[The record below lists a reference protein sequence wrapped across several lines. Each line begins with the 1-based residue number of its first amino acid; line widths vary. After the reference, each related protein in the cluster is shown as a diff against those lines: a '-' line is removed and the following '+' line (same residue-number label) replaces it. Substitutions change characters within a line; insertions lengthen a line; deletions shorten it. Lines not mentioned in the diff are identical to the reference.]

1 MRVRLLTMLVITLGL
16 TGCGSSPSKTVAPSI
31 PPITTPA
38 SPTAITVSAPTSVV
52 EPATSAHPAHPCWTS
67 PDTTYVTI
75 NLNPDT
81 PDPICASVASWQRI
95 ALVNRSDAFGQH
107 GHQLSFDLAPFPRT
121 YLKPEETVRFD
132 KPVGNY
138 LAPGD
143 HEIPSTTGFT
153 GFEIYVQGVPKAI
166 QTPSASPIHAR
177 PQGTLV
183 VTADP
188 AQGDGQQTSLYV
200 GCTDWTVE
208 VYNNSDT
215 GIRSA
220 TFTAKS
226 ADYFID
232 GSATSRSAPLPPPS
246 VQYLN
251 LASGQRTQLQ
261 FQWCQHPY
269 PATEPGSYEVTIGTI
284 TYAWTTGYLG
294 RTCLGC
300 IEQ

>member
-1 MRVRLLTMLVITLGL
+1 MRVRLLTMLVIALGL
-16 TGCGSSPSKTVAPSI
+16 TGCGSSASKAVAPS
-31 PPITTPA
+31 TPSATALA
-38 SPTAITVSAPTSVV
+38 SPTTITVRTPRSVV
-52 EPATSAHPAHPCWTS
+52 EPATSAHSAHPCWTS
-67 PDTTYVTI
+67 PHTAYVTI

-107 GHQLSFDLAPFPRT
+107 GHPLSFDLAPFPRT
-121 YLKPEETVRFD
+121 DLKPEETVRFD

-143 HEIPSTTGFT
+143 HEIPSTPGFT
-153 GFEIYVQGVPKAI
+153 GFDIYVQGVAKAT
-166 QTPSASPIHAR
+166 QTPSTSPIHAR
-177 PQGTLV
+177 PQGTLI

-188 AQGDGQQTSLYV
+188 SQGEGQDTSIYV
-200 GCTDWTVE
+200 GCTEWTVE

-215 GIRSA
+215 AIRSA

-226 ADYFID
+226 ADYFVNA
-232 GSATSRSAPLPPPS
+232 STTPSAPLPPPS
-246 VQYLN
+246 TQYIN
-251 LASGQRTQLQ
+251 LGPGERNRLV

-269 PATEPGSYEVTIGTI
+269 PSSQQGSYEVVMGGI
-284 TYAWTTGYLG
+284 TYTWITGDKG

-300 IEQ
+300 T